1 MAPAPN
7 PSSERMARAEPRR
20 SGFTVSVIPVEYTDE
35 SPSAEKP

>member
-1 MAPAPN
+1 MANAAP
-7 PSSERMARAEPRR
+7 SR